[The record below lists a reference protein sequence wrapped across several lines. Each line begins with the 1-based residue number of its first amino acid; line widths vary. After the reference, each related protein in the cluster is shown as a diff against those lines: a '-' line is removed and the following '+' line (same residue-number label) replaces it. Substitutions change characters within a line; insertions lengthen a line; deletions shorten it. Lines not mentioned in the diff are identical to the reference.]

1 MKKFKTPTILNTIL
15 NKLNN
20 QIASDTI
27 QLSPQIQL
35 TLIYPK
41 KERNRSKNFI
51 NENIHQMLEIIGE
64 IPVQIQQHILS

>member
-41 KERNRSKNFI
+41 KR
-51 NENIHQMLEIIGE
+51 EIA
-64 IPVQIQQHILS
+64 VKTS

>member
-41 KERNRSKNFI
+41 KRNRSKNFI